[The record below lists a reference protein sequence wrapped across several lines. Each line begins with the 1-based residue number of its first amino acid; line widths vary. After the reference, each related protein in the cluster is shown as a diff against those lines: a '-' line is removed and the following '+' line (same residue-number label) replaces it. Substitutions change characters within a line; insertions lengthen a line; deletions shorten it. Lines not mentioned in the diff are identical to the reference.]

1 MVDALNS
8 SHAIPNYV
16 RFDVGEGGLPKAVL
30 INVVA
35 GFKLE
40 VYPYGAHI
48 TSWQTKHGEHIFM
61 SKKALFGNGKA
72 IRGGIPLIF
81 PQFGPGK
88 IQNHG
93 FARNT
98 TWEVAGT
105 RVSKS
110 EPPTVSIDLHLKES
124 KFSLDIWPFPF
135 DTTFTIH
142 LSNKVEIEWKVKN
155 TGSEAFEFQS
165 ALHTYF
171 TVSDIKNASVVGLKG
186 VTYIDKTKNAEK
198 FSEDRQNVVIGQE
211 VDRVYLDVNQN
222 PILLVDKE
230 KEYSLKLFRDNLPDV
245 VVWNPWVEK
254 ARGLAD
260 LGEEAY
266 PKFMCVEVGE
276 IGTPVKLNAGQE
288 WVSKHGMEPSNQSS
302 L

>member
-1 MVDALNS
+1 MDALNS
-8 SHAIPNYV
+8 SHGIAGFV
-16 RFDVGEGGLPKAVL
+16 HFEAGESGLTKAVL
-30 INVVA
+30 SNPSA
-35 GFKLE
+35 GSKLE
-40 VYPYGAHI
+40 VYLYGAHI
-48 TSWQTKHGEHIFM
+48 SSWVTQHGEQIFM
-61 SKKALFGNGKA
+61 SKKALYGQGKA
-72 IRGGIPLIF
+72 IRGGVPVIF

-98 TWEVAGT
+98 TWTVAGT
-105 RVSKS
+105 RVSKT
-110 EPPTVSIDLHLKES
+110 EPVTVTIDLHLKEDQ
-124 KFSLDIWPFPF
+124 FSLNIWNHPFE
-135 DTTFTIH
+135 TTLSIH
-142 LSNKVEIEWKVKN
+142 LSNKLAIDWTVKN
-155 TGSEAFEFQS
+155 TGKDAFDFQT

-198 FSEDRQNVVIGQE
+198 SVENRPGVVVGEE
-211 VDRVYLDVNQN
+211 VDRVYLDVKQN

-230 KEYSLKLFRDNLPDV
+230 RDYTLKLFREGFEDV

-254 ARGLAD
+254 AKGMAD

-266 PKFMCVEVGE
+266 PKFICIEVGQV
-276 IGTPVKLNAGQE
+276 GNPVKLAAGQQ
-288 WVSKHGMEPSNQSS
+288 WVGKHTIETSNQSS